1 MDSCAIIVI
10 GPVMGLRRMYD
21 PTVLREG
28 IQVSD
33 PPPGWKKMEQIV
45 KNDDGKE
52 TGRIP
57 YKCNGDNPRW
67 GGQ

>member
-1 MDSCAIIVI
+1 M
-10 GPVMGLRRMYD
+10 LRRMYD

-33 PPPGWKKMEQIV
+33 PPPGWSKMEQIV

-67 GGQ
+67 WGQ